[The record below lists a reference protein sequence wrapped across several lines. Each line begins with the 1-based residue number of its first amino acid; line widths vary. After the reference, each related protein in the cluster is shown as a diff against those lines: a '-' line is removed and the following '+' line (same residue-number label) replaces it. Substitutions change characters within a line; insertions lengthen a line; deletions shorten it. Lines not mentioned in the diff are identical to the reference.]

1 MSDTNATNGQFQSI
15 SSTTPY
21 PQASHICTRHGT
33 ATTEQGQ
40 RKVYARNTFITR
52 DPHDKVLQYYNEQF
66 GQPREQ
72 AGAVCWQQET
82 QNGNQHILVE
92 LTVEVPAQSDQLKPQ
107 EQVQTLIK
115 SYRAVTSGNQAG

>member
-1 MSDTNATNGQFQSI
+1 MSNTNETTGQPQSI

-40 RKVYARNTFITR
+40 RKVYARHTFITR
-52 DPHDKVLQYYNEQF
+52 DPHDKVLQYYSEQF

-72 AGAVCWQQET
+72 AGAVYWQQET

-92 LTVEVPAQSDQLKPQ
+92 LTVEAPSQSDQLKSQ
-107 EQVQTLIK
+107 KQGQTLIK
-115 SYRAVTSGNQAG
+115 SYRVVTSGSQAG

>member
-1 MSDTNATNGQFQSI
+1 MSDTNDTNGQSQSI

-40 RKVYARNTFITR
+40 RKVYARHTFLTR
-52 DPHDKVLQYYNEQF
+52 DPHDKVLQYCSEQF
-66 GQPREQ
+66 GEPREQ

-82 QNGNQHILVE
+82 QQGNQHILVE
-92 LTVEVPAQSDQLKPQ
+92 LTLETPAQPDQLKPQ
-107 EQVQTLIK
+107 EQGQTLIK
-115 SYRAVTSGNQAG
+115 SYRVVTSGHQVG